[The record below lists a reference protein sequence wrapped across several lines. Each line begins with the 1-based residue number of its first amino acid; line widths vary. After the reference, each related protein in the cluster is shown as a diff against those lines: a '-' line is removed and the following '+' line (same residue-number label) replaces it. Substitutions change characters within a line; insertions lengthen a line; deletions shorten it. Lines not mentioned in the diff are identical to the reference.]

1 MNSNRPLR
9 DRQNPGTDWRILPS
23 QGRGTHTTSRQSSWV
38 NSASTRIREAK
49 NRFWTVGDWR
59 VSWSIPTI

>member
-1 MNSNRPLR
+1 MGAGAGAAGAGAVGWGPGSPTNSNRPLR

-38 NSASTRIREAK
+38 SSAST
-49 NRFWTVGDWR
+49 
-59 VSWSIPTI
+59 